1 MKEKAREVTGETKK
15 NTDDHSD
22 GRDPKEDD
30 TKDDAEKVGGEGR
43 KTSNSG
49 SKEPGDERKAVEKSG
64 KETV

>member
-1 MKEKAREVTGETKK
+1 MTGETKK
-15 NTDDHSD
+15 NTDNHSD

-30 TKDDAEKVGGEGR
+30 TKDNADKIGEVGG
-43 KTSNSG
+43 KTSDSG